1 MLVVVAAGTPFLV
14 QVNEEKINN
23 DKTDTSLSMLVKR
36 QKLNQLDF
44 EKVKIEVKANTRSFP
59 TGTAAQ

>member
-1 MLVVVAAGTPFLV
+1 MV

-23 DKTDTSLSMLVKR
+23 DKTDTSLSMLEKR

-44 EKVKIEVKANTRSFP
+44 EKVKIEVKVNTRSFQL
-59 TGTAAQ
+59 GTAVQ